1 MATTPATTVKRVV
14 ITGGTHGNESNSVQ
28 LAKHFMRHPDVV
40 HRESFSTNVVL
51 TNTES
56 ITRNLRYCEED
67 LNRCFLLS
75 ELADE
80 SRTTLEATRARELN
94 AVLGPKGSEAAADYI
109 LDLHNTTSN
118 SGVAIMCSP
127 HDRLSHALAMYLQS
141 KDPSVRLILW
151 NRSAK
156 DYAML
161 PSVGKHGMTFEVGPC
176 PWGCV
181 VGELYAQSLALIGHA
196 LDYLHAHNLASA
208 AGSGTPWLDCEIEA
222 FVNTGKRGFPRDADG
237 ELAGMIHPQ
246 LQGRDFL
253 PLQVG
258 DPIFLSHALEVER
271 FAADAPTLPDT
282 EAGCACTVYPFFIGE
297 AAYYERG
304 KDMAFMLA
312 RKETLRLKV
321 CVPCVTPP
329 SSTAGAAAVQQQQ
342 QQQAADEPAKRQK
355 VAGGSGK

>member
-1 MATTPATTVKRVV
+1 MTEAGPIRRVA
-14 ITGGTHGNESNSVQ
+14 ITGGTHGNEANSVQ
-28 LAKHFMRHPDVV
+28 LAKHFLRHPEVV
-40 HRESFSTNVVL
+40 QRESFSTTVLL

-56 ITRNLRYCEED
+56 ITRNLRYCDED

-75 ELADE
+75 ELADQ
-80 SRTTLEATRARELN
+80 SRNSLEAKRAREIN
-94 AVLGPKGSEAAADYI
+94 AELGPKGSDGATDYI

-141 KDPSVRLILW
+141 KDPTVRLILW

-156 DYAML
+156 DYPML
-161 PSVGKHGMTFEVGPC
+161 PAVAKHGMTFEVGPC

-196 LDYLHAHNLASA
+196 MDYLHAHNNALASGGGQA
-208 AGSGTPWLDCEIEA
+208 ADGEIEA
-222 FVNTGKRGFPRDADG
+222 FVNVGIKRFPRDADG
-237 ELAGMIHPQ
+237 ELAGMIHPE

-253 PLQVG
+253 PLKTG
-258 DPIFLSHALEVER
+258 DPIFLSHGLDVER
-271 FAADAPTLPDT
+271 FAAEATTLSDT
-282 EAGCACTVYPFFIGE
+282 AGCACGDGMVYPFFIGE

-312 RKETLRLKV
+312 RKETLKV
-321 CVPCVTPP
+321 CGVCVVPEPP
-329 SSTAGAAAVQQQQ
+329 S
-342 QQQAADEPAKRQK
+342 KRVK
-355 VAGGSGK
+355 KA

>member
-1 MATTPATTVKRVV
+1 MATTSAPIGRVA

-28 LAKHFMRHPDVV
+28 LAKHFLRHPEVV
-40 HRESFSTNVVL
+40 QRESFSTTVLL

-56 ITRNLRYCEED
+56 ITRNLRYCDED
-67 LNRCFLLS
+67 LNRCFSLS
-75 ELADE
+75 DLADE
-80 SRTTLEATRARELN
+80 SRTSLEAARAREIN
-94 AVLGPKGSEAAADYI
+94 ATLGPKGSEGAADYI
-109 LDLHNTTSN
+109 LDLHNTTAN
-118 SGVAIMCSP
+118 TGVAIMCSP
-127 HDRLSHALAMYLQS
+127 NDRLSHAIALYLQS
-141 KDPSVRLILW
+141 KDPTVRLILW

-156 DYAML
+156 DYPML

-196 LDYLHAHNLASA
+196 LDYLHAHNAALA
-208 AGSGTPWLDCEIEA
+208 AGDGGSQWQDGEMEA

-237 ELAGMIHPQ
+237 ELAGMIHPE

-253 PLQVG
+253 PLQTG

-271 FAADAPTLPDT
+271 FADAATTMADTA
-282 EAGCACTVYPFFIGE
+282 AGCACGVDGAVYPFFIGE

-312 RKETLRLKV
+312 RKEMLKV
-321 CVPCVTPP
+321 CGICKVVDPP
-329 SSTAGAAAVQQQQ
+329 ASAATTGSTKRAATQM
-342 QQQAADEPAKRQK
+342 D
-355 VAGGSGK
+355 

>member
-1 MATTPATTVKRVV
+1 MQASDSEPIRRVA

-28 LAKHFMRHPDVV
+28 LAKHFLRHPEVV
-40 HRESFSTNVVL
+40 QRESFSTTVLL

-67 LNRCFLLS
+67 LNRCFSLAD
-75 ELADE
+75 LADE
-80 SRTTLEATRARELN
+80 GRTSLEAARAREIN
-94 AVLGPKGSEAAADYI
+94 AALGPKGSKGATDYI
-109 LDLHNTTSN
+109 LDLHNTTAN
-118 SGVAIMCSP
+118 TGVAIMCSP

-141 KDPSVRLILW
+141 KDPTVRLILW

-156 DYAML
+156 DYPML

-196 LDYLHAHNLASA
+196 LDYLEAHNGALG
-208 AGSGTPWLDCEIEA
+208 AGGGAQWRDGEMEA

-237 ELAGMIHPQ
+237 ELAGMIHPE

-253 PLQVG
+253 PLKTG

-271 FAADAPTLPDT
+271 FAAEAATLVDT
-282 EAGCACTVYPFFIGE
+282 AGCACAEVAVYPFFIGE

-312 RKETLRLKV
+312 RKETLKV
-321 CVPCVTPP
+321 CAVCVTKDPP
-329 SSTAGAAAVQQQQ
+329 ATTGHKRAAAQM
-342 QQQAADEPAKRQK
+342 D
-355 VAGGSGK
+355 

>member
-1 MATTPATTVKRVV
+1 MATIGPIRRVA

-28 LAKHFMRHPDVV
+28 LAKHFLRQPDVV
-40 HRESFSTNVVL
+40 QRESFSTTVLL

-56 ITRNLRYCEED
+56 ITRNLRYCDED

-80 SRTTLEATRARELN
+80 SRTSLEAVRAREIN
-94 AVLGPKGSEAAADYI
+94 AALGPKGSDGATDYI

-127 HDRLSHALAMYLQS
+127 HDRLSHAIAMYLQS

-181 VGELYAQSLALIGHA
+181 VGELYAQALALIGHA
-196 LDYLHAHNLASA
+196 LDYLHAHNSALA
-208 AGSGTPWLDCEIEA
+208 AGGGAQWRDCEMEA

-237 ELAGMIHPQ
+237 ELAGMIHPE

-253 PLQVG
+253 PLETG

-271 FAADAPTLPDT
+271 FAAEATSMPDT
-282 EAGCACTVYPFFIGE
+282 AGCACATVYPFFIGE

-312 RKETLRLKV
+312 RKETLKV
-321 CVPCVTPP
+321 CGVCVVPP
-329 SSTAGAAAVQQQQ
+329 SGTGPAAQQQPS
-342 QQQAADEPAKRQK
+342 DELAKRQK
-355 VAGGSGK
+355 TADS

>member
-1 MATTPATTVKRVV
+1 MDPPSGQIRKVA

-28 LAKHFMRHPDVV
+28 LAKHLLRQPEVAT
-40 HRESFSTNVVL
+40 RESFSTTVLL

-56 ITRNLRYCEED
+56 ITRNVRYCDED
-67 LNRCFLLS
+67 LNRCFSLKD
-75 ELADE
+75 LADE
-80 SRTTLEATRARELN
+80 SRTSLEAKRAREIN
-94 AVLGPKGSEAAADYI
+94 TVLGPKGSEGAADYI
-109 LDLHNTTSN
+109 LDLHNTTAN
-118 SGVAIMCSP
+118 TGVAIMCSP

-151 NRSAK
+151 NRSAT
-156 DYAML
+156 DYPML

-196 LDYLHAHNLASA
+196 LDYLHAHNCALA
-208 AGSGTPWLDCEIEA
+208 AGAGVQLLDGEMEA

-237 ELAGMIHPQ
+237 ELAGMIHPE

-253 PLQVG
+253 PLKPG

-271 FAADAPTLPDT
+271 FSAAAPSMPDT
-282 EAGCACTVYPFFIGE
+282 TAGCACADDGALYPFFIGE

-312 RKETLRLKV
+312 RKEFLKV
-321 CVPCVTPP
+321 CRVCVPKADAP
-329 SSTAGAAAVQQQQ
+329 STTTGHKRAAADD
-342 QQQAADEPAKRQK
+342 ATAD
-355 VAGGSGK
+355 